1 MLVLALLALA
11 AALPGDVT
19 RGFDPGRPYVAEIYA
34 DAPNADW
41 QDLAYNIAI
50 SERPVDSRTVLT
62 LRLAP
67 GGGQASTRA
76 PLSPGA
82 PCNAGWSC

>member
-1 MLVLALLALA
+1 
-11 AALPGDVT
+11 
-19 RGFDPGRPYVAEIYA
+19 VAEIYA

-67 GGGQASTRA
+67 GGGQAIRIRPASRA
-76 PLSPGA
+76 Q
-82 PCNAGWSC
+82 

>member
-1 MLVLALLALA
+1 LTFL
-11 AALPGDVT
+11 DS
-19 RGFDPGRPYVAEIYA
+19 GRPYVAEIYA

-50 SERPVDSRTVLT
+50 SERPVDSKTVLA

-67 GGGQASTRA
+67 GGGQAIRIRPTS
-76 PLSPGA
+76 GA
-82 PCNAGWSC
+82 Q